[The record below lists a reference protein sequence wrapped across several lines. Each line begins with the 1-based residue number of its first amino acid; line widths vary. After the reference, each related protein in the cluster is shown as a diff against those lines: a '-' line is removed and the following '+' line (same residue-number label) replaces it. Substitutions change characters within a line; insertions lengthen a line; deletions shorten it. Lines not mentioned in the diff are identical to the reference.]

1 MIFMGFVLS
10 AFADEIDADLG
21 VQFEHLVAEGISL
34 VDLRSAFGKNVMLL
48 SDAEVLEVKRQAE
61 EAGLGFNCVA
71 SPINKVTVADGSAE
85 EELAKLRRAGEVAGL
100 LGISRIRIFSPEG
113 DDWGVIEPWM
123 AKQVE
128 FAEANDLVL
137 MHENDGK
144 YYGSI
149 PENARRLFE
158 TFGSASFVAA
168 FDFANSV
175 QHGFYA
181 MEDWFP
187 WVLPFLE
194 TVHIKDAREDG
205 KVVPAGEGV
214 GQVRETL
221 VWLRDQGWSGVLSIE
236 PHLQFAGDRGGF
248 SGTES
253 FGIAAKAIKGILE
266 EL

>member
-1 MIFMGFVLS
+1 MGFVLS
-10 AFADEIDADLG
+10 AFADEIDADLE

>member
-1 MIFMGFVLS
+1 MGFVLS

-61 EAGLGFNCVA
+61 KAGLGFSCVA
-71 SPINKVTVADGSAE
+71 SPINKVTVTDGSAE

-100 LGISRIRIFSPEG
+100 LGINRIRIFSPEG

-123 AKQVE
+123 AQQVE
-128 FAEANDLVL
+128 YAEANDLVL

-149 PENARRLFE
+149 PTQAKRMFE
-158 TFGSASFVAA
+158 TLGSPNFMAA

-181 MEDWFP
+181 MKDWFP
-187 WVLPFLE
+187 WLLPHLE

-205 KVVPAGEGV
+205 KVVAAGEGV

-221 VWLRDQGWSGVLSIE
+221 AWLVSQGWEGVLSIE

-253 FGIAAKAIKGILE
+253 FGIATQAIKGILE

>member
-34 VDLRSAFGKNVMLL
+34 IDLRSALGKNVMLL
-48 SDAEVLEVKRQAE
+48 TDSEVLEVKRLAE
-61 EAGLGFNCVA
+61 AAGLGFNCVG
-71 SPINKVTVADGSAE
+71 SPINKVTVAEGSADV
-85 EELAKLRRAGEVAGL
+85 ELAKLRRAGEIAGM
-100 LGISRIRIFSPEG
+100 LGINRIRIFSPEG
-113 DDWGVIEPWM
+113 DDWGVIQDWM
-123 AKQVE
+123 AMQVQYSQD
-128 FAEANDLVL
+128 NDLVL

-149 PENARRLFE
+149 PTNAKRMFE
-158 TFGSASFVAA
+158 AFGSPNFMAA

-181 MEDWFP
+181 MKDWFP
-187 WVLPFLE
+187 WLLPHLE

-205 KVVPAGEGV
+205 KVVAAGEGV

-221 VWLRDQGWSGVLSIE
+221 AWLVSQGWEGVLSIE

-253 FGIAAKAIKGILE
+253 FEIAAKAIKGILE

>member
-1 MIFMGFVLS
+1 MGFVLS
-10 AFADEIDADLG
+10 AFADEIDSDLG
-21 VQFEHLVAEGISL
+21 VQFEHLVAEGICL

-181 MEDWFP
+181 MKDWFP

>member
-1 MIFMGFVLS
+1 MGFVLS

-181 MEDWFP
+181 MKDWFP

>member
-1 MIFMGFVLS
+1 MGFVLS

-21 VQFEHLVAEGISL
+21 VQFEHLVAEGICL

-181 MEDWFP
+181 MKDWFP

-194 TVHIKDAREDG
+194 TVHIKDARADG

>member
-1 MIFMGFVLS
+1 MGFVLS

-48 SDAEVLEVKRQAE
+48 SDSEVLEVKRLAE
-61 EAGLGFNCVA
+61 GAGLGFNCVG
-71 SPINKVTVADGSAE
+71 SPINKVTVADGSAD
-85 EELAKLRRAGEVAGL
+85 EELAKLRRAGEIAGL
-100 LGISRIRIFSPEG
+100 LGINRIRMFSPEG
-113 DDWGVIEPWM
+113 DDWAVIEPWM
-123 AKQVE
+123 AMQVE
-128 FAEANDLVL
+128 YAEANGLVL

-149 PENARRLFE
+149 PGNAKQLFE
-158 TFGSASFVAA
+158 RFGSASFVAA

-181 MEDWFP
+181 MKDWFP
-187 WVLPFLE
+187 WLLPYLE
-194 TVHIKDAREDG
+194 TVHIKDSRADG

-221 VWLRDQGWSGVLSIE
+221 VWLRDHGWGGVLSIE

-253 FGIAAKAIKGILE
+253 FGIAARAIKGILE

>member
-1 MIFMGFVLS
+1 MGFVLS

-21 VQFEHLVAEGISL
+21 VQFEHLLAEGITL
-34 VDLRSAFGKNVMLL
+34 IDLRSAFGKNVMQL
-48 SDAEVLEVKRQAE
+48 SDAEVLEVRRLAE
-61 EAGLGFNCVA
+61 DSGLGFNCVA
-71 SPINKVTVADGSAE
+71 SPINKVAVAEGSADD
-85 EELAKLRRAGEVAGL
+85 ELAKLVRASEIAGL
-100 LGISRIRIFSPEG
+100 LGINRIRIFSPDG
-113 DDWGVIEPWM
+113 DDWAVIEPWM
-123 AKQVE
+123 AMQVG
-128 FAEANDLVL
+128 FAAENDLVL

-149 PENARRLFE
+149 PGNAQRLFE
-158 TFGSASFVAA
+158 TFGSPSFMAA

-175 QHGFYA
+175 QHGFFA
-181 MEDWFP
+181 MKDWFP
-187 WVLPFLE
+187 WLLPHLE

-221 VWLRDQGWSGVLSIE
+221 VWLKQQSWEGVLSIE

-253 FGIAAKAIKGILE
+253 FGIASRAIKGILE

>member
-21 VQFEHLVAEGISL
+21 VQFEHLVAEGICL

-181 MEDWFP
+181 MKDWFP

-194 TVHIKDAREDG
+194 TVHIKDARADG

>member
-1 MIFMGFVLS
+1 MGFVLS

-21 VQFEHLVAEGISL
+21 VQFDHLVAEGITL
-34 VDLRSAFGKNVMLL
+34 IDLRSAFGKNVMQL
-48 SDAEVLEVKRQAE
+48 SDTEVLEVRRLAE
-61 EAGLGFNCVA
+61 AAGLGFNCVA
-71 SPINKVTVADGSAE
+71 SPINKVTIAEGSADE
-85 EELAKLRRAGEVAGL
+85 EFKKLVRASEIAGL
-100 LGISRIRIFSPEG
+100 LGINRIRIFSPEG
-113 DDWGVIEPWM
+113 DDWQVIAPWM
-123 AKQVE
+123 GKQVE
-128 FAEANDLVL
+128 FAEQTDLLL

-149 PENARRLFE
+149 PTNAKLLFE
-158 TFGSASFVAA
+158 KFGSPHFLAA

-181 MEDWFP
+181 MKDWFP
-187 WVLPFLE
+187 WLLPHLE

-221 VWLRDQGWSGVLSIE
+221 IWLRDQGWGGVLSIE

-253 FGIAAKAIKGILE
+253 FGIAARAIKGILE